1 MGLGMARG
9 IAIGVTLGLSA
20 APTLLGPAVQ
30 AAPYCLAEQ
39 RFFTQ
44 GPQPPDSSVERVNGL
59 NIQFC
64 SSGQPCLNQLFAGM
78 VGLEPLPA
86 AYEWKKIG
94 RRLCIEPRDV
104 QVAPSAAR

>member
-1 MGLGMARG
+1 MGKGWGSANGLMA
-9 IAIGVTLGLSA
+9 GLTSA
-20 APTLLGPAVQ
+20 ASLLAPMAQ

-44 GPQPPDSSVERVNGL
+44 GPQPPGASVERVNGL
-59 NIQFC
+59 NIQSC
-64 SSGQPCLNQLFAGM
+64 SSGQPCLNQLIAGM

-94 RRLCIEPRDV
+94 RRWCIEPRDV
-104 QVAPSAAR
+104 TASPAAAR